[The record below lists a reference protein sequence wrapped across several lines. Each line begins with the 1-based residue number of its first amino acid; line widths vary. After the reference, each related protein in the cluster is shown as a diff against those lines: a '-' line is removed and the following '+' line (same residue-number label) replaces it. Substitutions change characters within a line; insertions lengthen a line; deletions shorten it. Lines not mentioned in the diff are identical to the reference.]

1 MVSFFVNYQQLYKMK
16 KLIPIIFCGTLIFS
30 SCNSSED
37 KKNKNQEKYENSKL
51 SLEEIEKKSPE
62 NFLTVTSTDK
72 KNFIGQ
78 TVVKGKIYNNA
89 KVVTFKDVDVTLFF
103 YSKTKALLQ
112 EDQERIYE
120 TITPG
125 SSVSFKSKYFS
136 PKGTDSI
143 AMRVIKAKY

>member
-1 MVSFFVNYQQLYKMK
+1 MVSFFVNYQQLYTMK
-16 KLIPIIFCGTLIFS
+16 KIISVIFCGTLIFY

-37 KKNKNQEKYENSKL
+37 KENKNQEKYENSKL
-51 SLEEIEKKSPE
+51 SLEEIEKKSPAD
-62 NFLTVTSTDK
+62 FLTVTGTEK
-72 KNFIGQ
+72 KNIIGQ

-89 KVVTFKDVDVTLFF
+89 KIVTFKDVDIKLFF
-103 YSKTKALLQ
+103 YSKTGALLQ
-112 EDQERIYE
+112 EDQEKIYE

-143 AMRVIKAKY
+143 AMKVIKAKY

>member
-1 MVSFFVNYQQLYKMK
+1 MVSFFVNYQQLYTMK
-16 KLIPIIFCGTLIFS
+16 KIISVIFCGTLIFY

-37 KKNKNQEKYENSKL
+37 KENKNQEKYENSKL
-51 SLEEIEKKSPE
+51 SLEEIEKKSPAD
-62 NFLTVTSTDK
+62 FLTVTGTEK
-72 KNFIGQ
+72 KNIIGQ

-89 KVVTFKDVDVTLFF
+89 KIVTFKDVDIKLLF
-103 YSKTKALLQ
+103 YSKTGALLQ
-112 EDQERIYE
+112 EDQEKIYE

-143 AMRVIKAKY
+143 AMKVIKAKY